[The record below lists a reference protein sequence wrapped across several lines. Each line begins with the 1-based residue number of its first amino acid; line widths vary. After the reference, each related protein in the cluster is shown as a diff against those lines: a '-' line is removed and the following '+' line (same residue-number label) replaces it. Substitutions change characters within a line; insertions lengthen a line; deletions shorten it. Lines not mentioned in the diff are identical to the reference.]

1 MDGLK
6 LDLKSKKI
14 IIIILALFVALSVLF
29 FVLKLMFPA
38 DDSAAAI
45 QTSRVEKKTVINL
58 SSGDSNT
65 DSTYNADN
73 NENNES
79 TDSTDNAVNI
89 EAKPFTNEAELAFE
103 QGEYSA
109 EIYSSVD
116 IKLLIK
122 SSSIPSVGI
131 EWTLSD
137 KDAGELTVTNGTNAV
152 LSLKKTGEFEV
163 KAALPSGLY
172 AVCRVASHSPDEYRI
187 EDVPF
192 ISQNGKYP
200 SGCESI
206 STTMLLQYYNYKITP
221 ETFIDGYLHTDY
233 LRESK
238 DGTSVVGPDP
248 YTAFIGSPYLEASLG
263 CYPPVIVDAL
273 NKIFDET
280 TSKNTAVNTTGKSLQ
295 ELIDTYIV
303 QDEPVLVW
311 ATMNL
316 WQPVETD
323 SWIVEGASEKSPYK
337 DGDLYKWI
345 ANEHCLVLTGYD
357 ENYYYFN
364 DPLYYKETVKYEKSA
379 FEQRFEEIGKCSAAI
394 NGGVLSGEISVKL
407 PQKEETE

>member
-1 MDGLK
+1 MDGIK
-6 LDLKSKKI
+6 LDSKSKKT
-14 IIIILALFVALSVLF
+14 IIIILALFVALAGIFV
-29 FVLKLMFPA
+29 VLKLFFPA
-38 DDSAAAI
+38 DYSAAAI
-45 QTSRVEKKTVINL
+45 QTARVEKKTVIDL
-58 SSGDSNT
+58 SVGSSKT
-65 DSTYNADN
+65 ESSVSAAD
-73 NENNES
+73 
-79 TDSTDNAVNI
+79 I
-89 EAKPFTNEAELAFE
+89 EAKSFTNENELAFE
-103 QGEYSA
+103 QEEYSA
-109 EIYSSVD
+109 EIFTSVE

-122 SSSIPSVGI
+122 SSAIHSAGI
-131 EWTLSD
+131 EWSLSD
-137 KDAGELTVTNGTNAV
+137 KDAGELTVTNGTSAV
-152 LSLKKTGEFEV
+152 LSLKKAGEFEV

-172 AVCRVASHSPDEYRI
+172 AVCKVVSHSPAKYRI
-187 EDVPF
+187 DNVPF

-233 LRESK
+233 LRESE

-248 YTAFIGSPYLEASLG
+248 YTAFIGSPYAEASLG

-280 TSKNTAVNTTGKSLQ
+280 NSKNTAVNTTGKSLE

-316 WQPVETD
+316 WQPAETD
-323 SWIVEGASEKSPYK
+323 SWIVEGASDESPYK

-357 ENYYYFN
+357 EKYYYFN